1 MIRITM
7 IVGCKD
13 HHQSCVVLVLTGLI
27 MTTWNHRA
35 AVSSVI
41 VCDSLSL
48 SLSLSLGA
56 KLEGNQTII
65 QAPVSGDVDFP
76 AFVRK
81 TQT

>member
-1 MIRITM
+1 
-7 IVGCKD
+7 
-13 HHQSCVVLVLTGLI
+13 
-27 MTTWNHRA
+27 MTTWNHQA

-41 VCDSLSL
+41 VCDSL